1 MMINVK
7 LIDWLLN
14 NDNISGYRISKD
26 SGISQQ
32 SLSKYR
38 TGETEV
44 EAMSL
49 KIAKKLSKVAEMY
62 FNNQIDKAAHFIK
75 SETADGVMLSEVFTV
90 SELRSIAREDLSSD
104 EGERTLIGDD
114 ADLKSI
120 IDELDNFETKY
131 AYVLETADPDF
142 ELYVVPFDFDH
153 MQDLSWKFR
162 SYPSLHK
169 LLGDTANLLPDLN

>member
-1 MMINVK
+1 MINVK

-62 FNNQIDKAAHFIK
+62 FDDQVDKAAHFTK
-75 SETADGVMLSEVFTV
+75 SETADGVMFSEVFTV
-90 SELRSIAREDLSSD
+90 SELRSIAREDLNNN

-114 ADLKSI
+114 VDLKSI
-120 IDELDNFETKY
+120 IDKLDNFETKY

-153 MQDLSWKFR
+153 MQELSFKFSSR
-162 SYPSLHK
+162 PSLCK
-169 LLGDTANLLPDLN
+169 LLSDTADLLPDLN

>member
-1 MMINVK
+1 MINVK
-7 LIDWLLN
+7 LIDWILN

-62 FNNQIDKAAHFIK
+62 FDDQVDKAAHFIK

-90 SELRSIAREDLSSD
+90 SELRSIAREDLNNN

-114 ADLKSI
+114 VDLKSI

-142 ELYVVPFDFDH
+142 ELYVVPFNFDH

-169 LLGDTANLLPDLN
+169 LLDDTANLLPDLN